1 MKNYFSDQID
11 HQIEQTMRKRIETKI
26 ESNLRKNLYR
36 KNESC
41 FESTKRIETTKN
53 DYDRSLM
60 ICDDVQRSSLI
71 ERLLLLSL
79 CFVGESSSTFSSF
92 SSLSTSTLGFQM
104 ISNEIFSSRSTTT
117 SSSSSFKSFSSL
129 MIFFNRLRLK
139 ITNFVRIQK
148 HFDYDFDCREKN
160 SLKLI
165 LGENNVIVS
174 VLLVVLATSD
184 AIS

>member
-26 ESNLRKNLYR
+26 ESNLRINLYQ

-41 FESTKRIETTKN
+41 FKSTKRIETTKN

-79 CFVGESSSTFSSF
+79 CFVGEFSSTFSS
-92 SSLSTSTLGFQM
+92 SSSSSSTSTLGFQM

-129 MIFFNRLRLK
+129 TIFFNRLRLK
-139 ITNFVRIQK
+139 VTNFVRK